1 MRLWPP
7 KHAVMTLCVASCA
20 AAQNW
25 DAMRESM
32 VREQMERRGIRT
44 PAVLK
49 ALRETPRHLFVPEAL
64 RRSAYNDHPLPIGHG
79 QTISQPYIVA
89 SMTELLGVRPGDKVL
104 EIGTGSGYQTAI
116 LARLAGRVY
125 SMEIVEPLA
134 KEAAARLK
142 EMGLRNV
149 EVRAGD
155 GYRGWP
161 EEAPFD
167 RIIVTAAPPE
177 LPPALLAQLKNGGR
191 LVAPVGREW
200 QELVVVDKDLDGRI
214 RQRTEY
220 PVVFVP
226 MVPRAK

>member
-1 MRLWPP
+1 
-7 KHAVMTLCVASCA
+7 MTFVAASCA
-20 AAQNW
+20 VAQDW
-25 DAMRESM
+25 DPMRETM
-32 VREQMERRGIRT
+32 VRDQIERRGIRT

-64 RRSAYNDHPLPIGHG
+64 RRSAYSDYPLPIGHG

-89 SMTELLGVRPGDKVL
+89 SMTDLLGVRRTDKVL
-104 EIGTGSGYQTAI
+104 EIGTGSGYQTAV
-116 LARLAGRVY
+116 LAQLGAKVY

-142 EMGLRNV
+142 EMGYHNV

-161 EEAPFD
+161 EQAPFD

-177 LPPALLAQLKNGGR
+177 LPRALIQQLKNGGR
-191 LVAPVGREW
+191 MVAPVGREW
-200 QELVVVDKDLDGRI
+200 QELVVVDKDLDGHV
-214 RQRTEY
+214 RQHTEY
-220 PVVFVP
+220 PVIFVP
-226 MVPRAK
+226 MVPAQK

>member
-1 MRLWPP
+1 
-7 KHAVMTLCVASCA
+7 MTLCVASCA

-125 SMEIVEPLA
+125 SMEIVGPLA

-155 GYRGWP
+155 GYQGWP

>member
-1 MRLWPP
+1 
-7 KHAVMTLCVASCA
+7 MTLCVASCA